1 MQIRKD
7 DTVDMEKIV
16 KKLSNHDSRIKNLEE
31 YQEKQNGLIS
41 DINDKLDG
49 LIWGIGAAMFAV
61 ILMLVKLLMG

>member
-49 LIWGIGAAMFAV
+49 LIWGIGVAMFAV

>member
-1 MQIRKD
+1 
-7 DTVDMEKIV
+7 MEKMV

>member
-1 MQIRKD
+1 M
-7 DTVDMEKIV
+7 DMEKIV

-49 LIWGIGAAMFAV
+49 LIWGIGAGMFAV

>member
-1 MQIRKD
+1 M
-7 DTVDMEKIV
+7 V

-31 YQEKQNGLIS
+31 YREKQNGLIS